1 VNFNFRPVSFTMAL
15 LVCFSSIALVLSMV
29 GLYGVVS
36 SVALLRRREVAV
48 RLALGA
54 TPRQVRNLLAGHGVR
69 LALPGA
75 LIGIV
80 GAYFSARLLQSLLY
94 GVGPHDLETFVL
106 APAIL
111 LVVSIAATY
120 VPVRRAMHVDPAVVL
135 RDE

>member
-1 VNFNFRPVSFTMAL
+1 
-15 LVCFSSIALVLSMV
+15 
-29 GLYGVVS
+29 
-36 SVALLRRREVAV
+36 
-48 RLALGA
+48 
-54 TPRQVRNLLAGHGVR
+54 
-69 LALPGA
+69 

-111 LVVSIAATY
+111 LVVSVAATY